1 MTESYPCRLRF
12 SRSRWNAP
20 LALAATL
27 LAALPLAPRAEA
39 FTTTQIRDH
48 SQGLTVPVVDGQVVV
63 KLAPGVPRDQAA
75 DLAGALGFNVRRV
88 IDAHT
93 YLIEV
98 PPARELASNLRRR
111 GFTYWS
117 DRDRIV
123 NAAAALRA
131 DGRVRFAEPNAIMRG
146 KGFSPNDHYYEDQ
159 WHFFETDMEEAWA
172 IEWGE
177 ENVKVAVLD
186 TGLRWGIW
194 AWIAFQN
201 WIADPWD
208 FIDNDAEPDDLNG
221 HGTHTAGIIGV
232 RSNNYFG
239 LAGMAPETTI
249 MPIRILDED
258 GIGSLD
264 GLLAGLDWAIQ
275 HGADVV
281 NMSLSFPPGYDPG
294 QTLADKIREAHAA
307 GLVLVGSTGN
317 DGVGVVSYP
326 AVYNEVISVGGLD
339 KFGQRA
345 DYSNMGAGLDVMAP
359 GGMPEDEDGDG
370 VVDGILSISFDAE
383 DPNRPL
389 GYWYAAGTSQAAPQV
404 AALAALIKSHG
415 VTDNNTIASLIK
427 SGCRYIDG
435 ARVDCATGSAW
446 DVDDNVSVDRTS
458 CWNLETGYGLIDPH
472 ATLSELVTLGA
483 GVDTTLG
490 GHVADYEGLPIIYP
504 AELFGTA
511 LDLPEGL
518 LLILEDEA
526 GLHAFIDDGCDSRD
540 FVTEVEDDSTF
551 ESVCDIAQY
560 ELQGWTLH
568 DLLSQDGGLI
578 QFIQNNGGLV
588 GFLNSNG
595 ALLGS
600 IANNGGLLGMLT
612 NNGGLLGLL
621 ANNGGILG
629 LLDSNGAVLSM
640 IANNGGLVG
649 FLTNN
654 GGLLGVMTSNGGLI
668 GHMAQNGGLLGY
680 IANNGYL
687 VSMTDVAGSRVH
699 GLRQSDLNVRED
711 VPTEFD
717 EE

>member
-1 MTESYPCRLRF
+1 MTAPLPNRCRF
-12 SRSRWNAP
+12 AQSRWNAP
-20 LALAATL
+20 LALVASL
-27 LAALPLAPRAEA
+27 LTILPFGTRAEA
-39 FTTTQIRDH
+39 FTTAQIRDH
-48 SQGLTVPVVDGQVVV
+48 RQGLTVPVVDGQVVV
-63 KLAPGVPRDQAA
+63 RLAAGVPRNQAA
-75 DLAGALGFNVRRV
+75 DLADALGFKVHRV

-98 PPARELASNLRRR
+98 PPAPELAANLRHR
-111 GFTYWS
+111 GFAYRS
-117 DRDRIV
+117 DLDRVV

-131 DGRVRFAEPNAIMRG
+131 DGRVRFAEPNAIMKG
-146 KGFSPNDHYYEDQ
+146 QGFSPNDQYYEDQ
-159 WHFFETDMEEAWA
+159 WHLFETDLEEAWA

-177 ENVKVAVLD
+177 AEVKVAVLD

-201 WIADPWD
+201 WIAYPWD
-208 FIDNDAEPDDLNG
+208 FIDNDDEPDDMNG

-232 RSNNYFG
+232 RSNNYSG

-249 MPIRILDED
+249 MPIRILDEA

-264 GLLAGLDWAIQ
+264 GLLSGLDWAIQ

-294 QTLADKIREAHAA
+294 QTLLDKIQEAHAA

-317 DGVGVVSYP
+317 DGVGVISYP

-339 KFGQRA
+339 KFGGRA
-345 DYSNMGAGLDVMAP
+345 VYSNAGAGLDVMAP

-383 DPNRPL
+383 DPDRPL

-404 AALAALIKSHG
+404 AALAALLKSHG
-415 VTDNNTIASLIK
+415 VTDNETIASLIK

-435 ARVDCATGSAW
+435 TTADCATGSAW

-458 CWNLETGYGLIDPH
+458 CWNTETGYGLIDPH
-472 ATLSELVTLGA
+472 ATLSELVTLGT

-490 GHVADYEGLPIIYP
+490 GHVADYESLPTVYP
-504 AELFGTA
+504 AELLGA
-511 LDLPEGL
+511 VLDLPEGL
-518 LLILEDEA
+518 LLILEDDE
-526 GLHAFIDDGCDSRD
+526 GLYAFIDDRCDSRD
-540 FVTEVEDDSTF
+540 FVTETEDDSTF

-560 ELQGWTLH
+560 ELQGWTLD

-588 GFLNSNG
+588 GFLNGNG

-629 LLDSNGAVLSM
+629 LLDSNGAVLGM
-640 IANNGGLVG
+640 IDGNGGLVG
-649 FLTNN
+649 FLNNN

-680 IANNGYL
+680 LANNGQL
-687 VSMTDVAGSRVH
+687 VAMADVNGTRVN
-699 GLRQSDLNVRED
+699 GLHQSDLSVRED
-711 VPTEFD
+711 IPAEFD